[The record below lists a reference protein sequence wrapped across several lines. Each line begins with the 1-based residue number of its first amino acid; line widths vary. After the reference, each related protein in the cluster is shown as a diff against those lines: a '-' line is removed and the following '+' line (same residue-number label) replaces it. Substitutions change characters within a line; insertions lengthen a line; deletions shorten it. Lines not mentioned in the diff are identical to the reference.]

1 MPQPKRP
8 SQRELTL
15 AHMRIAGYD
24 DDRATFTRLLVDGSA
39 RISYAAAK
47 EAFALGRKMREA
59 GIPRSMK

>member
-1 MPQPKRP
+1 MAKTKRP

-24 DDRATFTRLLVDGSA
+24 DDAATWTRLLIEN
-39 RISYAAAK
+39 RISMPVAK
-47 EAFALGRKMREA
+47 EAWRQGKAMKEA